1 MYIFVKCIFYFG
13 KNEIKIVKN
22 QDLYRKKDDLFIN
35 LKDFILYNRY
45 ICKMYILKDIK

>member
-13 KNEIKIVKN
+13 KNKIKIVEN
-22 QDLYRKKDDLFIN
+22 QGLYRKKDDLFFF
-35 LKDFILYNRY
+35 KDFIMYNRY